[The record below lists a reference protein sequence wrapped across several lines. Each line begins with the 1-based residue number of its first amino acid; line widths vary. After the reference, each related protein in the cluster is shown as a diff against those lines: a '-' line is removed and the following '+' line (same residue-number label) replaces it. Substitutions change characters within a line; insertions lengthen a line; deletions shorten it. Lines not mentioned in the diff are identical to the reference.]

1 MYSDISK
8 HHPRERYLVAKVE
21 RNTLHLRKFAG
32 KQLRSNTISAKF
44 HEVYHA
50 GNTSQQQIRSPAS
63 IDPPIIPEQP
73 SGEPPAELVTP
84 PEADPAP
91 LTICSPAPDETQQQS
106 VSCTDP
112 DSSTD
117 SDTNQE
123 PLTDQPTPRR
133 VLPKRAR
140 PKPAWTKDYQMGR
153 GEEEE

>member
-1 MYSDISK
+1 MRTYDLIILKVLHTVSQRQPVAPPK
-8 HHPRERYLVAKVE
+8 QTTTHKPRNMFFWLSWEVA
-21 RNTLHLRKFAG
+21 L
-32 KQLRSNTISAKF
+32 S
-44 HEVYHA
+44 
-50 GNTSQQQIRSPAS
+50 NTSQQQIWSPAS
-63 IDPPIIPEQP
+63 IDPPVIPEQP

-123 PLTDQPTPRR
+123 PLLTDQPTPRR